1 VAAAFAWG
9 TFTASSLVLGALVAL
24 RFRIELRIIGL
35 VMAFGA
41 GVLISAVAFD
51 LVEEAARTSS
61 GHGATV
67 IGIFAGCGVF
77 FGGDLL
83 IDRIGGAHRK
93 KAAGTTD
100 SGAALGI
107 VLGTVLDGVPESAVI
122 GLTFHANGSIGI
134 AYAISVFISNVPES
148 LSSTAGLRQGGWTRA
163 HILRLWVGIALVS
176 GLASL
181 LGYALFAHATRDLV
195 AFVLAFAGGA
205 ILTMLA
211 DTMMP
216 EAYRYGGKLVGVI
229 TTVGFATAFVM
240 QAFD

>member
-1 VAAAFAWG
+1 MAAAFAWG
-9 TFTASSLVLGALVAL
+9 TLTASSLVVGALVAL
-24 RFRIELRIIGL
+24 RFRIGLVTIGL

-51 LVEEAARTSS
+51 LVAEAARTSS
-61 GHGATV
+61 GHGATI

-77 FGGDLL
+77 FGGDYL

-100 SGAALGI
+100 KSAALGI

-122 GLTFHANGSIGI
+122 GLTIHANGSIGI
-134 AYAISVFISNVPES
+134 SYAVSVLISNVPEA
-148 LSSTAGLRQGGWTRA
+148 LSSTAGLREGGWPRSR
-163 HILRLWVGIALVS
+163 ILWMWTGIALVS
-176 GLASL
+176 GVASL
-181 LGYALFAHATRDLV
+181 LGYVLFAHAGNDIV

-229 TTVGFATAFVM
+229 TTLGFATAFVM
-240 QAFD
+240 QTFD